1 MWDMRVYFTCPIQ
14 KLKCTFNT
22 VYFDI
27 LCGQSLSGLSQMFQ
41 CVKEVPENM
50 HRELT
55 NSLKIVY
62 VVIVFRGKLLKLWQ
76 GYFHQFCLLIS
87 IGKYKIKETL
97 LVECSLSNITKIFF
111 AKLSVSP
118 SFPMFFYPF
127 IKYVLCDRHCDII
140 IVIAV
145 SIYIPF
151 IMSLCK
157 ISAP

>member
-62 VVIVFRGKLLKLWQ
+62 VVMVF
-76 GYFHQFCLLIS
+76 
-87 IGKYKIKETL
+87 KE
-97 LVECSLSNITKIFF
+97 
-111 AKLSVSP
+111 
-118 SFPMFFYPF
+118 
-127 IKYVLCDRHCDII
+127 
-140 IVIAV
+140 
-145 SIYIPF
+145 
-151 IMSLCK
+151 
-157 ISAP
+157 

>member
-1 MWDMRVYFTCPIQ
+1 MSEPSKHRKFGIWHYWSLFSTLQMRFKMWGGWVTEGFLPSKKIVNVFKTFMWDMRVYFTCPIQ

-62 VVIVFRGKLLKLWQ
+62 VVMVFRGKLLKLWQ
-76 GYFHQFCLLIS
+76 VYFHQMKTTS
-87 IGKYKIKETL
+87 
-97 LVECSLSNITKIFF
+97 
-111 AKLSVSP
+111 SVY
-118 SFPMFFYPF
+118 SFPLQNIRSKTLF
-127 IKYVLCDRHCDII
+127 
-140 IVIAV
+140 
-145 SIYIPF
+145 
-151 IMSLCK
+151 
-157 ISAP
+157 